1 MSSLNAGDGN
11 FFVRVEGRY
20 VELEK
25 LVSAVI
31 ANGGPGAIVAG
42 LILVLVYIR
51 KQESGVRVE
60 LNTTLQRLQREKE
73 KLQAT
78 IDRLEA
84 EANEREAEIDR
95 MRQLRRT
102 IEDTA
107 DAEKRRADAEKARAD
122 AEKVRADAAEAK
134 LQGPGNKKADTN
146 E

>member
-1 MSSLNAGDGN
+1 
-11 FFVRVEGRY
+11 

-25 LVSAVI
+25 LITAVI

-42 LILVLVYIR
+42 LLLALVYVR

-84 EANEREAEIDR
+84 EAEMREDEIDR

-107 DAEKRRADAEKARAD
+107 DAEKRRADSEKARAD
-122 AEKVRADAAEAK
+122 AEKIRADAAEALLK
-134 LQGPGNKKADTN
+134 QKATD
-146 E
+146 EE

>member
-1 MSSLNAGDGN
+1 MD
-11 FFVRVEGRY
+11 Y
-20 VELEK
+20 DK
-25 LVSAVI
+25 LWAAVV
-31 ANGGPGAIVAG
+31 ANGGPGTLVTALI
-42 LILVLVYIR
+42 LILVWIR

-73 KLQAT
+73 ALQAT

-84 EANEREAEIDR
+84 EAKLREDEIDR
-95 MRQLRRT
+95 MRELRRT

-122 AEKVRADAAEAK
+122 AAEA
-134 LQGPGNKKADTN
+134 LLEKKKRTD